1 MEVAVRTKKE
11 EAWNELLIRFSR
23 WTHHWFLKLRAKE
36 IPASFKTTKKMK
48 NFSELVTI
56 MCMQRILR
64 IFDDGKI
71 IVKQTFSKDFFC
83 DLFLGYTFS
92 LLMSDDLFLGMYLVF
107 VQISMG
113 LKFYQSKNRS
123 YCQLHFFVRLLISS
137 VRYII
142 GVYFYRLEK
151 NTFFC
156 NISFLLLFVWY
167 LSKLLLEVQY
177 VIYLLQSNGF
187 CWSRM
192 IC

>member
-113 LKFYQSKNRS
+113 LKFYQAKEP
-123 YCQLHFFVRLLISS
+123 
-137 VRYII
+137 II
-142 GVYFYRLEK
+142 LSAS
-151 NTFFC
+151 FFC
-156 NISFLLLFVWY
+156 SFIDFFCPLYYWGLLLSLRKKYVFLQYFFSPFICLVFVEIA
-167 LSKLLLEVQY
+167 SGGTVCNLLVAK
-177 VIYLLQSNGF
+177 
-187 CWSRM
+187 
-192 IC
+192 